1 MYISDYYYGY
11 YFTDLYEYRLFHHG
25 ISLEIPVG
33 LRLGLPISPKFKPF
47 ISQNIAVRHGIHESA
62 YIRVDGDDLWEYSW
76 PPFKAWSF
84 IAWFGAGVEFN
95 RFSME
100 FRWMEYSGEYSG
112 DAGGAQDFRRNWR
125 LTFGFGL

>member
-1 MYISDYYYGY
+1 M
-11 YFTDLYEYRLFHHG
+11 
-25 ISLEIPVG
+25 
-33 LRLGLPISPKFKPF
+33 
-47 ISQNIAVRHGIHESA
+47 RHGIHESA
-62 YIRVDGDDLWEYSW
+62 YFDVDGDDLWEYSW

-84 IAWFGAGVEFN
+84 IAWFGVGIEGR